1 MLYLMDFE
9 GVGVLLEI
17 TKETDFCLL
26 VKKRVVLRNDV
37 RSDVSREN
45 IYFNLSY
52 RLLHAYFERKKS
64 LYLVQFR
71 SSKVS

>member
-1 MLYLMDFE
+1 M
-9 GVGVLLEI
+9 GWC
-17 TKETDFCLL
+17 CLGL
-26 VKKRVVLRNDV
+26 PKKHFWLVLRNDV

-45 IYFNLSY
+45 IHLNLTY
-52 RLLHAYFERKKS
+52 RLSQAYFERKKS